1 MDNQRLMH
9 QQEAEVLHGRVA
21 AILVRKDEQIGQ
33 LTKENVQLQQKLLS
47 YDDFLTK
54 EKQSLLNVCDG

>member
-9 QQEAEVLHGRVA
+9 QKEAEVLHGRVA
-21 AILVRKDEQIGQ
+21 GILVRKDEQIGQ
-33 LTKENVQLQQKLLS
+33 LTKQKMQLQQKLLG

-54 EKQSLLNVCDG
+54 EKQSLLSVCDG